1 MVVSSVM
8 ITPIRRQL
16 SLFVPSP
23 HLAVLDA
30 IRRILDPV
38 QHRLIPAHVTACRN
52 DEIQGVRAGQLDH
65 SLEASAPITLSF
77 GRAVPFDGH
86 GILLPCIA
94 GEEVFA
100 AFRAQLL
107 GTSKIRRQAPHIT
120 IAHPRNPKAERNDLA
135 RALELPAKIGITF
148 RELCLIEQ
156 SRGEEWRVLRRY
168 PLD

>member
-1 MVVSSVM
+1 MV
-8 ITPIRRQL
+8 TLIRRQL

-23 HLAVLDA
+23 QLAILDA
-30 IRRILDPV
+30 MRSILDPV
-38 QHRLIPAHVTACRN
+38 QHRLIPAHVTACRD
-52 DEIQGVRAGQLDH
+52 DEMPEVSPGQLD
-65 SLEASAPITLSF
+65 SLLDGAEPLTLSF

-94 GEEVFA
+94 GEEVFGA
-100 AFRAQLL
+100 LRTQLL
-107 GTSKIRRQAPHIT
+107 GTSKIRPQVPHIT
-120 IAHPRNPKAERNDLA
+120 IAHPRNPKADRNDLTL
-135 RALELPAKIGITF
+135 ALELPAKIEITF